1 MTMEL
6 KKHFITTERPY
17 REGAVE
23 VFEQNIPHV
32 SARKAVLTITAL
44 GVYEAQIN
52 GEKIGP
58 VIFHGIVRIRVLM
71 HSPFLLRAVIA
82 VICIFP
88 VCIGPAGGIAA
99 QYSSQKK

>member
-1 MTMEL
+1 MEL

-44 GVYEAQIN
+44 GVYEGADQW
-52 GEKIGP
+52 GKDRGSDVCP
-58 VIFHGIVRIRVLM
+58 GLY
-71 HSPFLLRAVIA
+71 LLL
-82 VICIFP
+82 
-88 VCIGPAGGIAA
+88 
-99 QYSSQKK
+99 S